1 MQEGREAQDDKHN
14 EGSTMK
20 KFSALLL
27 MVAVASLLAACNNTP
42 KIAVVD
48 GAKVFRESK
57 PGQDAM
63 AYLRTK
69 SNDLQAEAKAA
80 QEKVQAKQSQENAAA
95 FQEAVTRY
103 QTTMGTEQ
111 QRVVGL
117 LQENFNKLLDKYRK
131 DNKVDV
137 VIAKDVVL
145 SSDEATDITNKIIEE
160 FNKTTIDLSSK
171 AATPAAVP
179 AMAPAAE
186 AAKPE
191 AAKAEAPKA
200 EAPKAAA
207 KPEAAKPAAP
217 KAEVAKPEAAE
228 AKKP

>member
-1 MQEGREAQDDKHN
+1 
-14 EGSTMK
+14 MK
-20 KFSALLL
+20 KISALLL

-95 FQEAVTRY
+95 FQEAVTKY
-103 QTTMGTEQ
+103 QTTMGSEQ

-117 LQENFNKLLDKYRK
+117 LQENFNKLLEKYRK

-160 FNKTTIDLSSK
+160 FNKTTIDLNAK
-171 AATPAAVP
+171 PAPVADAAKP
-179 AMAPAAE
+179 APAAE
-186 AAKPE
+186 AKPE
-191 AAKAEAPKA
+191 AAKAAPAA
-200 EAPKAAA
+200 EAKPEA
-207 KPEAAKPAAP
+207 KPEAAKP
-217 KAEVAKPEAAE
+217 E

>member
-1 MQEGREAQDDKHN
+1 
-14 EGSTMK
+14 MK
-20 KFSALLL
+20 KICAFLLL
-27 MVAVASLLAACNNTP
+27 VAVASLLAACNNTP

-80 QEKVQAKQSQENAAA
+80 QEKVQAKQTQENAAA

-103 QTTMGTEQ
+103 QTTMGAEQ

-117 LQENFNKLLDKYRK
+117 LQENFNKLLEKYRK

-160 FNKTTIDLSSK
+160 FNKTTIDLTAK
-171 AATPAAVP
+171 AVAPAAV
-179 AMAPAAE
+179 APAAD

-191 AAKAEAPKA
+191 AAKAD
-200 EAPKAAA
+200 A
-207 KPEAAKPAAP
+207 KPEAAKADAP
-217 KAEVAKPEAAE
+217 KAEAKPAE

>member
-1 MQEGREAQDDKHN
+1 
-14 EGSTMK
+14 MK
-20 KFSALLL
+20 KFSTILLL
-27 MVAVASLLAACNNTP
+27 VAVASLLAACNNSP

-57 PGQDAM
+57 PGQEAM

-69 SNDLQAEAKAA
+69 SNELQGEAKAA

-103 QTTMGTEQ
+103 QTTMGSEQ

-117 LQENFNKLLDKYRK
+117 LQENFNKILEKYRK

-137 VIAKDVVL
+137 VVAKDVVL
-145 SSDEATDITNKIIEE
+145 SFEETSDITNKVIEE
-160 FNKTTIDLSSK
+160 FNKTTIDLNAK
-171 AATPAAVP
+171 PAAAVG
-179 AMAPAAE
+179 AVAPAAD
-186 AAKPE
+186 
-191 AAKAEAPKA
+191 
-200 EAPKAAA
+200 
-207 KPEAAKPAAP
+207 AAKPAAAP
-217 KAEVAKPEAAE
+217 AAE

>member
-1 MQEGREAQDDKHN
+1 
-14 EGSTMK
+14 MK
-20 KFSALLL
+20 KFCTFLLL
-27 MVAVASLLAACNNTP
+27 VAVASLLAACNNSP

-69 SNDLQAEAKAA
+69 STELQAEAKAA

-95 FQEAVTRY
+95 FQEAITRY
-103 QTTMGTEQ
+103 QTTMGSEQ

-117 LQENFNKLLDKYRK
+117 LQENFNKILEKYRK

-137 VIAKDVVL
+137 VLAKDVVL
-145 SSDEATDITNKIIEE
+145 SFEESSDITNKVIEE
-160 FNKTTIDLSSK
+160 FNKTTIDLNAK
-171 AATPAAVP
+171 PAVAAGADAAKLD
-179 AMAPAAE
+179 
-186 AAKPE
+186 AAKPD
-191 AAKAEAPKA
+191 
-200 EAPKAAA
+200 
-207 KPEAAKPAAP
+207 AAKPAA
-217 KAEVAKPEAAE
+217 AKPAAEPAKPAAE

>member
-14 EGSTMK
+14 EDSTMK
-20 KFSALLL
+20 KLSALLL

-95 FQEAVTRY
+95 FQEAVTKY
-103 QTTMGTEQ
+103 QTTMGSEQ

-117 LQENFNKLLDKYRK
+117 LQENFNKLLEKYRK

-160 FNKTTIDLSSK
+160 FNKTTIDLNAK
-171 AATPAAVP
+171 P
-179 AMAPAAE
+179 APAVDAAKPADAAKPE
-186 AAKPE
+186 AAKVEAKPEAKPE
-191 AAKAEAPKA
+191 AAKAEA
-200 EAPKAAA
+200 
-207 KPEAAKPAAP
+207 KPEAAKP
-217 KAEVAKPEAAE
+217 E

>member
-1 MQEGREAQDDKHN
+1 
-14 EGSTMK
+14 MK

-27 MVAVASLLAACNNTP
+27 MVAVASLLAACNNSP

-69 SNDLQAEAKAA
+69 STDLQAEAKAA
-80 QEKVQAKQSQENAAA
+80 QEKVQAKQTQENAAA
-95 FQEAVTRY
+95 FQEAVTKY
-103 QTTMGTEQ
+103 QTTMGAEQ

-160 FNKTTIDLSSK
+160 FNKTTIDLNAK
-171 AATPAAVP
+171 PALPAAD
-179 AMAPAAE
+179 AAKPE
-186 AAKPE
+186 AKPE
-191 AAKAEAPKA
+191 AAKAD
-200 EAPKAAA
+200 A
-207 KPEAAKPAAP
+207 KPEA
-217 KAEVAKPEAAE
+217 
-228 AKKP
+228 KKP

>member
-1 MQEGREAQDDKHN
+1 
-14 EGSTMK
+14 MK
-20 KFSALLL
+20 KFSILLL
-27 MVAVASLLAACNNTP
+27 LVAVASLLAACNNTP
-42 KIAVVD
+42 KIVVVD

-63 AYLRTK
+63 GYLRTK

-80 QEKVQAKQSQENAAA
+80 QEKVQAKQTQENAAA

-103 QTTMGTEQ
+103 QTTMGAEQ

-117 LQENFNKLLDKYRK
+117 LQENFNKLLEKYRK

-160 FNKTTIDLSSK
+160 FNKTTIDLN
-171 AATPAAVP
+171 ATPAVP
-179 AMAPAAE
+179 AAMAPAAP
-186 AAKPE
+186 AAPAVE
-191 AAKAEAPKA
+191 AAKA
-200 EAPKAAA
+200 A
-207 KPEAAKPAAP
+207 KP
-217 KAEVAKPEAAE
+217 AE